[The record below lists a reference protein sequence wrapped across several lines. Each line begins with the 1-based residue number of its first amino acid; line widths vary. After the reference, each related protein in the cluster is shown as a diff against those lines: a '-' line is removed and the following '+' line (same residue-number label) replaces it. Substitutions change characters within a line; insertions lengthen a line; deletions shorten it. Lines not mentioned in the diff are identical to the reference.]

1 MKNEKLKELLQE
13 MTLKEKIFQLVQIP
27 GRFFLEN
34 TEDTGTAVEDSLTP
48 EELHLTGC
56 TLSVYGAKDLRSIQ
70 EDCVKNH
77 PHHIPILFM
86 ADIIHGYRTIYP
98 MPLAQGAMFDDDLTE
113 KLCAMAAEE
122 MRLGG
127 VHVTFAPMLDLVR
140 DARWGRI
147 MESTGEDPMLNC
159 RLAKATVKGF
169 RAGEDEEPG
178 KQGVASCIKH
188 FAAYGA
194 AEAGRDYTN
203 TEVSEHTLRE
213 YYLKSYKAAIDSG
226 ADMVMTSFN
235 TLNGMP
241 ATGNRWL
248 MKQVLRKEWGFDGVL
263 ISDWGAIGEM
273 VNHGVCKDLREAAKL
288 AIENGVDI
296 DMCSLA
302 YARNLE
308 DLVLSG
314 EVDEALVD
322 ESCMRVLKLKNKL
335 GLFEDPYRGADAAA
349 EETNILSA
357 EHRALARRAV
367 TESLVLLKNDG
378 GKEKLLPLGKGE
390 KLAFVGPYAQS
401 RELHSMWAIA
411 GREEDCISIRAAAEE
426 AASEEGFAAE
436 FAPGAGMTRREDLAT
451 DSQESAIEKVRHGSY
466 EPALAP
472 DAEAEK
478 LLAEAVKAA
487 GRADKVIV
495 CIGEHRRM
503 SGEGASRTD
512 LTIPEPQ
519 MKLLESV
526 YAVNKNI
533 VTVVFG
539 GRPLDLRKV
548 CMYSK
553 AVMFAWM
560 PGTEGGHGIL
570 DVLTGKCDP
579 SGALSVTMPYCVGQA
594 PICYNHY
601 STGRAKP
608 YDTEYPIFISAYI
621 DTPTG
626 PLFPFGYGLSY
637 TEFAV
642 SEVKL
647 TTESAVRACG
657 TLTKAEACITN
668 KGEREGTAVVQLYI
682 RDDVSS
688 TIRPVKELKGYQRIS
703 LAPGETKKAVF
714 EITEEMLAF
723 VNANNEFAAEA
734 GSFTVYIGL
743 DSDTQNSAKFTLE

>member
-1 MKNEKLKELLQE
+1 MTDEKLQALLKD
-13 MTLKEKIFQLVQIP
+13 MSLKEKIFQLVQIP

-34 TEDTGTAVEDSLTP
+34 TEDTGTAVEENLTA

-56 TLSVYGAKDLRSIQ
+56 TLSVYGAEELRKIQ
-70 EDCVKNH
+70 QDCVKNH

-98 MPLAQGAMFDDDLTE
+98 MPLAQGAMFDDSLTE
-113 KLCAMAAEE
+113 ELCAMAAEE

-159 RLAKATVKGF
+159 RLGKATVRGF
-169 RAGEDEEPG
+169 RAGENKIPG
-178 KQGVASCIKH
+178 EKGVASCIKH

-213 YYLKSYKAAIDSG
+213 YYLKSYKAAIDAG

-248 MKQVLRKEWGFDGVL
+248 MKQVLRDEWGFDGVL

-273 VNHGVCKDLREAAKL
+273 VQHGVCRDLREAAKL
-288 AIENGVDI
+288 AIENGVDV

-302 YARNLE
+302 YARYLE
-308 DLVLSG
+308 ELVVSG
-314 EVDEALVD
+314 EVDEALID
-322 ESCMRVLKLKNKL
+322 KSCLRVLRLKNKL
-335 GLFEDPYRGADAAA
+335 GLFEDPFRGADAVA
-349 EETNILSA
+349 EKANVLSA
-357 EHRALARRAV
+357 EHRALARKAV

-378 GKEKLLPLGKGE
+378 DEEKLLPLKRGE
-390 KLAFVGPYAQS
+390 RLAFVGPYAQS

-411 GREEDCISIRAAAEE
+411 GREDDCVSVRMAAEE
-426 AASEEGFAAE
+426 IAAE
-436 FAPGAGMTRREDLAT
+436 QGFCPEFASGAVMTRREDLAT
-451 DSQESAIEKVRHGSY
+451 DSREIAVEQVRHGAY
-466 EPALAP
+466 QPALAAN
-472 DAEAEK
+472 AESEK
-478 LLAEAVKAA
+478 LLAEAVDVAKH
-487 GRADKVIV
+487 ADKVIV

-503 SGEGASRTD
+503 SGEGASRAD
-512 LTIPEPQ
+512 ISIPAPQ
-519 MKLLESV
+519 LELLEKV
-526 YAVNKNI
+526 YAANQNI

-548 CMYSK
+548 CMCSK
-553 AVMFAWM
+553 AVLFAWM
-560 PGTEGGHGIL
+560 PGTEGGHGIM
-570 DVLTGKCDP
+570 DVLTGKCCP

-608 YDTEYPIFISAYI
+608 YDTDYPIFISAYI
-621 DTPTG
+621 DVPTG

-642 SEVKL
+642 SPVQ
-647 TTESAVRACG
+647 
-657 TLTKAEACITN
+657 LTKAAAESSGGVLTEAQVNVTN
-668 KGEREGTAVVQLYI
+668 CGEREGTAIVQLYI
-682 RDDVSS
+682 RDEVSS
-688 TIRPVKELKGYQRIS
+688 LIRPVRELKGYQRIP
-703 LAPGETKKAVF
+703 LASGEMKQVTF

-723 VNANNEFAAEA
+723 VNADNVFAAEP
-734 GSFTVYIGL
+734 GNFTVYIGL
-743 DSDTQNSAKFTLE
+743 DSDTDNAATFTLI